1 MENTG
6 VNKEKQQE
14 IREKLEYQRAVYR
27 FHDCDDPALKEHF
40 GSIIKAYE
48 KKHNIGQ
55 KKEDPRQ
62 QLLPGFVKEF
72 NVHGLA

>member
-1 MENTG
+1 MTEP
-6 VNKEKQQE
+6 VSKEKQQE

-40 GSIIKAYE
+40 ESIIKAYE
-48 KKHNIGQ
+48 KKHDIGH

-62 QLLPGFVKEF
+62 QLLPGFIKEF
-72 NVHGLA
+72 NGRGLA

>member
-1 MENTG
+1 MTEQ
-6 VNKEKQQE
+6 VSKERQQE

-40 GSIIKAYE
+40 ESIIKAYE
-48 KKHNIGQ
+48 KKHDIGH

-62 QLLPGFVKEF
+62 LKLALEYNG
-72 NVHGLA
+72 HGLA

>member
-1 MENTG
+1 MTEQ
-6 VNKEKQQE
+6 VSKEKQQE
-14 IREKLEYQRAVYR
+14 IREKLEYQRAIYR

-40 GSIIKAYE
+40 GSIIKSYE

-62 QLLPGFVKEF
+62 LKLALEYNG
-72 NVHGLA
+72 HGLA